1 MTITDP
7 IIGSRYQDVEN
18 NLKFKVVAIEE
29 TDDAIEVQYFNGDIG
44 EYDHDNW
51 YNSKFNY
58 IEVPEDWR
66 EPFDDIA
73 TDPFD
78 DIIGDDLAYTD
89 KVIHAHAHKHKSIPI
104 IDSWYKDIESDL
116 EFKVV
121 AIEGNDDL
129 IEVQYVNG
137 DIGEYDKEGWYN
149 STFDYIDEPVDWT
162 EPFDDTSE
170 HLPNPEDEY
179 MHIED
184 YLD

>member
-1 MTITDP
+1 MTTITDP
-7 IIGSRYQDVEN
+7 IIGRWYKDVEN

-29 TDDAIEVQYFNGDIG
+29 SDDAIEVQYFNGDIG
-44 EYDHDNW
+44 EYDHDGW
-51 YNSKFNY
+51 YSSKFNP

-73 TDPFD
+73 TDLFD
-78 DIIGDDLAYTD
+78 DIVGDDQSYTD
-89 KVIHAHAHKHKSIPI
+89 KPIPTHKHKSIPI
-104 IDSWYKDIESDL
+104 IDSWYKDTESDL

-162 EPFDDTSE
+162 ESFDDTSE